1 MSAVKTTVVLVE
13 DHLAY
18 RESLRIVLNQ
28 TNEFEVVGE
37 VSTAHDAGNEIERR
51 KPDLAVIDFLL
62 PDGNGVS
69 VLRELKRRR
78 LKAKTMFLGRVQHPE
93 ILRDAVAAGLGGFA
107 SKDQPLEFVLETMQ
121 RVANGERNV
130 GLAGAVGVK
139 TSPSEGELPL
149 RALSRREREVLF
161 LLVGGQTSKD
171 IARALYL
178 STKTVDAHRLH
189 INRKLGVRTP
199 AGLARLMADKGMVT

>member
-1 MSAVKTTVVLVE
+1 MSATS
-13 DHLAY
+13 AW
-18 RESLRIVLNQ
+18 
-28 TNEFEVVGE
+28 
-37 VSTAHDAGNEIERR
+37 
-51 KPDLAVIDFLL
+51 P
-62 PDGNGVS
+62 
-69 VLRELKRRR
+69 
-78 LKAKTMFLGRVQHPE
+78 
-93 ILRDAVAAGLGGFA
+93 
-107 SKDQPLEFVLETMQ
+107 
-121 RVANGERNV
+121 
-130 GLAGAVGVK
+130 GAVGVK
-139 TSPSEGELPL
+139 TPPSDGELPL